1 MKLTSTSFKDG
12 DYLGKDHVLSTDYG
26 FGCSP
31 PSAPRSSSSGS
42 PGKSSATR
50 DTADEATETSW
61 YPCCREVEAG
71 IRGAVW
77 SVIIGK

>member
-31 PSAPRSSSSGS
+31 AVG
-42 PGKSSATR
+42 
-50 DTADEATETSW
+50 TAIFLVGLAW
-61 YPCCREVEAG
+61 QVVGYARYG
-71 IRGAVW
+71 R
-77 SVIIGK
+77 

>member
-12 DYLGKDHVLSTDYG
+12 DYLGTDHVLSTDYG

-42 PGKSSATR
+42 PGESSATR
-50 DTADEATETSW
+50 DTADEATEH
-61 YPCCREVEAG
+61 PG
-71 IRGAVW
+71 IPAAVKLRQGSAAQSGAL
-77 SVIIGK
+77 